1 MSKKN
6 SLFVAVALLS
16 FVTLTNAVAVAQ
28 EIKVTLLGTGTP
40 VLNIDRFGKSTLVEA
55 GSQKLMFDAGRGAAI
70 RLHQAGVSLH
80 EISAIFVTHLH
91 SDHLSGLPDV
101 YASGELTRLAGGGRT
116 KPLELWGP
124 VGIENVGRG
133 IELMFTDNNRFR
145 LSGGEITKDAMNIV
159 THQIS
164 EGVIYDQDGVKV
176 TAFLVN
182 HGHVVPAFGYRL
194 DYGGRTVVLS
204 GDTAYSANLV
214 EQAKGG

>member
-1 MSKKN
+1 M
-6 SLFVAVALLS
+6 
-16 FVTLTNAVAVAQ
+16 
-28 EIKVTLLGTGTP
+28 
-40 VLNIDRFGKSTLVEA
+40 
-55 GSQKLMFDAGRGAAI
+55 
-70 RLHQAGVSLH
+70 
-80 EISAIFVTHLH
+80 
-91 SDHLSGLPDV
+91 
-101 YASGELTRLAGGGRT
+101 TRLAGGGRT

-133 IELMFTDNNRFR
+133 IELMFTDFR

-182 HGHVVPAFGYRL
+182 HGHVVPAFGYRV

-214 EQAKGG
+214 EQAKGGRFSGSMCCNWKRSLGTVTLGLCSSIL